1 MSTVLP
7 LPDYQK
13 LPKLLQQYPAW
24 TLWRYE
30 DQGRAKPAKV
40 PLSPKTFRKCN
51 PFVKPNQLS
60 LPAALELASPHGL
73 GVGVVLTGE
82 PIEIDDKKQH
92 LIGLD
97 FDNCENKMNDLKAL
111 WKWLNKPYMEVS
123 PSGNGLR
130 MFALCLE
137 LLPGGNCG
145 EGRELYS
152 AGRFLTVTGN
162 PGLGTITD
170 QTERLAALHDKWF
183 PKKTTPFINI
193 ADHSFPENEI
203 NKHRLLE
210 ALAKISA
217 DCPYEKYRD
226 ICWAIFS
233 TGWFWAYEIARD
245 WSLSAPHRFE
255 EKTLDILYRTFDANR
270 ARRPSVGTIFYY
282 AKNS

>member
-24 TLWRYE
+24 TLWRYQ
-30 DQGRAKPAKV
+30 DKGRAKQAKV
-40 PLSPKTFRKCN
+40 PLSPKTFRNCN

-60 LPAALELASPHGL
+60 LQAALDLASPRGL

-82 PIEIDDKKQH
+82 PIEIDGKKQH

-111 WKWLNKPYMEVS
+111 WRWLDKPYMEVS

-137 LLPGGNCG
+137 LLPGGNSG

-152 AGRFLTVTGN
+152 AGRFLTVTGD

-170 QTERLAALHDKWF
+170 QTDKLAALHDKWF
-183 PKKTTPFINI
+183 PKKTASVINV
-193 ADHSFPENEI
+193 ADHSFPE
-203 NKHRLLE
+203 
-210 ALAKISA
+210 ISA
-217 DCPYEKYRD
+217 DCPYEQYRN
-226 ICWAIFS
+226 ICWGIFS
-233 TGWFWAYEIARD
+233 TGWDCAYDIAKD
-245 WSLSAPHRFE
+245 WSMTAPHRYE
-255 EKTLDILYRTFDANR
+255 EKTLDLLYRTFDFNR
-270 ARRPSVGTIFYY
+270 ARRPSVGTIFYC
-282 AKNS
+282 AKHS